1 MYMIYW
7 TEATADGLVPHA
19 QSFPGDALK
28 DALQFAE
35 ALRRRQFAGEPVS
48 FVTLCSENPNSV
60 GKPGA
65 ADPPPDYEWKRRRP

>member
-7 TEATADGLVPHA
+7 TEATTEGMAPHA
-19 QSFPGDALK
+19 QSFPGDALR

-65 ADPPPDYEWKRRRP
+65 ADPPPDYEWKKRRP

>member
-7 TEATADGLVPHA
+7 TEATTEGMAPHA
-19 QSFPGDALK
+19 QSFPGDGLR

-35 ALRRRQFAGEPVS
+35 SLRRRQFAGEPVS

-60 GKPGA
+60 GKSGA
-65 ADPPPDYEWKRRRP
+65 ADPLPDYEWKKRRP